1 MNQKRRINLLFFSTC
16 FLYYVCYFKYGD
28 TMKRV
33 LFKSFVYIMIGF
45 VFGIIVFDNNY
56 FQEFFIKKN
65 TYYFLQ
71 EGIYQDVSHDNNDLV
86 SKIVIEEDNNYAI
99 YVGITKNR
107 EVAEKIKNIYELKG
121 IRINI
126 LQKNIPKSLFD
137 KNILE
142 YDKLLKAT
150 NNSNTILTIEEIV
163 LANYEKILNNSS

>member
-1 MNQKRRINLLFFSTC
+1 
-16 FLYYVCYFKYGD
+16 
-28 TMKRV
+28 MKRV

-56 FQEFFIKKN
+56 FQELFIKKN

-71 EGIYQDVSHDNNDLV
+71 EGIYQDAFHDNNDLV

>member
-1 MNQKRRINLLFFSTC
+1 
-16 FLYYVCYFKYGD
+16 
-28 TMKRV
+28 MKRV

-45 VFGIIVFDNNY
+45 IFGIIVFDNNY

>member
-1 MNQKRRINLLFFSTC
+1 
-16 FLYYVCYFKYGD
+16 
-28 TMKRV
+28 
-33 LFKSFVYIMIGF
+33 MIGF
-45 VFGIIVFDNNY
+45 IFGIIVFDNNY